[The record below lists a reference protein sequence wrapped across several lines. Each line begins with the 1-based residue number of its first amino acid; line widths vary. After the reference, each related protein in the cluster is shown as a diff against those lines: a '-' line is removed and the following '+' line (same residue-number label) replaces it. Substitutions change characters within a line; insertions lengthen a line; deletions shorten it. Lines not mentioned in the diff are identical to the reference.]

1 MYKVVVDEVMANTDV
16 DIIMA
21 GNSGAESVDP
31 VEPESPCTSRWK
43 WGDPRNQ
50 MKRGYFEHDPIEVV
64 DNNKPMG
71 LKRRIVSNF
80 SNMSLKNAAVLPPP
94 SKRSGSCGIHHA
106 SMTTLDGHGEGQDG
120 YNPDDRVTPPP
131 YPCDSEVMQTDL
143 RVAEEGKQGSVQ
155 QLDNETKNSIVDD
168 LDEDDDGG
176 YVL

>member
-1 MYKVVVDEVMANTDV
+1 
-16 DIIMA
+16 
-21 GNSGAESVDP
+21 
-31 VEPESPCTSRWK
+31 
-43 WGDPRNQ
+43 
-50 MKRGYFEHDPIEVV
+50 
-64 DNNKPMG
+64 
-71 LKRRIVSNF
+71 
-80 SNMSLKNAAVLPPP
+80 
-94 SKRSGSCGIHHA
+94 
-106 SMTTLDGHGEGQDG
+106 MTTLDGHGEGQDG